1 MRRRAVLALALP
13 LAFGLLAGPALAQ
26 SATDPVE
33 TVRAFYA
40 ADDINAVR
48 FYVKRLRTLYERDQ
62 REAKGEVGRLGFA
75 FHVNG
80 QDTEP
85 GFAKSLTLAPL
96 SSEGDRAEVRATF
109 RNGGL
114 QELRY
119 SLVRE
124 AGAWKIANVRS
135 LKGETWDLIA
145 ILSEPLQ

>member
-1 MRRRAVLALALP
+1 MRRRTLLAGVL
-13 LAFGLLAGPALAQ
+13 GLVAGPALGQ
-26 SATDPVE
+26 SAADPVE

-48 FYVKRLRTLYERDQ
+48 FYARNLRGLYERDQ

-85 GFAKSLTLAPL
+85 GWTKFLRLTAL
-96 SSEGDRAEVRATF
+96 SSQGDRAEVRARF
-109 RNGGL
+109 RNGGP

-119 SLVRE
+119 SLLRE

-135 LKGETWDLIA
+135 LNSERWDLIE
-145 ILSEPLQ
+145 ILSAPLP

>member
-1 MRRRAVLALALP
+1 MRRRTLLAGAL
-13 LAFGLLAGPALAQ
+13 GLVAGPALGQ
-26 SATDPVE
+26 SAADPVE

-48 FYVKRLRTLYERDQ
+48 FYARNLRGLYERDQ

-85 GFAKSLTLAPL
+85 GWTKSLRLTAL
-96 SSEGDRAEVRATF
+96 SSRGDRAEVQARF
-109 RNGGL
+109 RNGGP

-119 SLVRE
+119 SLLRE

-135 LKGETWDLIA
+135 LNSERWDLIE
-145 ILSEPLQ
+145 ILSAPLP

>member
-1 MRRRAVLALALP
+1 MRRRAILALAL
-13 LAFGLLAGPALAQ
+13 GLLAGPVLAQ
-26 SATDPVE
+26 SATDPVA

-48 FYVKRLRTLYERDQ
+48 FYAKGLRVLYERDQ
-62 REAKGEVGRLGFA
+62 REAGGEVGRLGFA

-96 SSEGDRAEVRATF
+96 SNEGDGAEVRATF
-109 RNGGL
+109 RNGGP

-124 AGAWKIANVRS
+124 AGTWKIANVRS
-135 LKGETWDLIA
+135 LKGETWDLVA
-145 ILSEPLQ
+145 LLSAPLQ

>member
-1 MRRRAVLALALP
+1 MRRRAVLAATF
-13 LAFGLLAGPALAQ
+13 ALLAGPAFAQ

-48 FYVKRLRTLYERDQ
+48 FYARSLRVLYERDR

-85 GFAKSLTLAPL
+85 DFTRSLTLTRLPG
-96 SSEGDRAEVRATF
+96 EGDRAEVRATF
-109 RNGGL
+109 RNGGP

-119 SLVRE
+119 VLLRE
-124 AGAWKIANVRS
+124 DGAWKIANVRS
-135 LKGETWDLIA
+135 LKDETWDLVA
-145 ILSEPLQ
+145 LLSAPLR

>member
-1 MRRRAVLALALP
+1 MRRRAVLAATF
-13 LAFGLLAGPALAQ
+13 ALLAGPAFAQ
-26 SATDPVE
+26 SATDPVA

-48 FYVKRLRTLYERDQ
+48 FYARSLRALYERDR

-85 GFAKSLTLAPL
+85 DFAKTLTLTRLPG
-96 SSEGDRAEVRATF
+96 EGDRAEVRATF
-109 RNGGL
+109 RNGGP

-119 SLVRE
+119 VLLRE
-124 AGAWKIANVRS
+124 DGAWKIANVRS
-135 LKGETWDLIA
+135 VKGETWDLVA
-145 ILSEPLQ
+145 LLSAPLQ

>member
-1 MRRRAVLALALP
+1 MRRRAVLA

-26 SATDPVE
+26 SATDPLE

-48 FYVKRLRTLYERDQ
+48 FYAKRLRALHERDQ

-85 GFAKSLTLAPL
+85 GFTKSLTLAQL

-109 RNGGL
+109 RNGGP

-145 ILSEPLQ
+145 ILSEPLL